1 MKEDCSESADHEKS
15 ETAKYE
21 RSEKKSEKKSK
32 RSGKTQVT
40 PGAWNTKSK

>member
-21 RSEKKSEKKSK
+21 KSEKKSEKKFK
-32 RSGKTQVT
+32 KSGKTQVT
-40 PGAWNTKSK
+40 PGKWTTK